1 MKTNKQQK
9 KNSVKRNLRNK
20 WKGTVFMA
28 GKPNIVNTAIFHK
41 TDLPIQCNHYPLPIV
56 FFFFA
61 EIDNPK
67 IHMEM
72 QGIQN
77 SQNNLGKKDPFNIK
91 GNKWNIYK

>member
-1 MKTNKQQK
+1 
-9 KNSVKRNLRNK
+9 
-20 WKGTVFMA
+20 MA

>member
-1 MKTNKQQK
+1 
-9 KNSVKRNLRNK
+9 
-20 WKGTVFMA
+20 MA
-28 GKPNIVNTAIFHK
+28 GKPNIVNTAILHK

-56 FFFFA
+56 FFFFG

-77 SQNNLGKKDPFNIK
+77 SQIILEKRSFQYKRKQMEYIQIISVQGRKQKSIAQDGKSKLFQC
-91 GNKWNIYK
+91 G